1 MTQHRRT
8 TVAAPTE
15 ALATLQAEAGRRGV
29 TLSDIVAEAI
39 EEKAVALRLARRP
52 RLGVG
57 ASGGRS
63 VGAAILT
70 AEPIAETFR

>member
-1 MTQHRRT
+1 MSQRRRT
-8 TVAAPTE
+8 TVAARAD
-15 ALATLQAEAGRRGV
+15 ALDTLQAEAGRRGV
-29 TLSDIVAEAI
+29 SLSAIVAEAI
-39 EEKAVALRLARRP
+39 EEKAVALRQTRRP

-70 AEPIAETFR
+70 AEPIAEAAR